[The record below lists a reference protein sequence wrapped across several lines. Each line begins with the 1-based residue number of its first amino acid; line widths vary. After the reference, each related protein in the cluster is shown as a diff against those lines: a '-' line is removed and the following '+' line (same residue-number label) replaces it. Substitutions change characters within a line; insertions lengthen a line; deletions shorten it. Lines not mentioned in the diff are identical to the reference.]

1 MQYFLKFRT
10 LNIYAPFFGAQK
22 TKKQKHRRRK
32 GGKLKKERNK
42 NKMKKILALVLAM
55 IMVLSFAACG
65 NNTPAEGETENNEVT
80 VGSALEILETVWG
93 QFGEDEKFFTMG
105 GDYDN
110 MVDGAP
116 GAVTNADFL
125 NGVLL
130 VPAGTETLEAAAL
143 VHGMNLN
150 SFTAG
155 AFKVADA
162 AAFAETMHEAIASN
176 QWMCGFPE
184 KMVIATFGNEYVLA
198 MFGIN
203 DAINPFE
210 EKLVA
215 AYPEATIVYSEAIA

>member
-1 MQYFLKFRT
+1 
-10 LNIYAPFFGAQK
+10 
-22 TKKQKHRRRK
+22 
-32 GGKLKKERNK
+32 
-42 NKMKKILALVLAM
+42 MKKILAFILAAVM
-55 IMVLSFAACG
+55 MLSFAACG
-65 NNTPAEGETENNEVT
+65 SNEPAEGENGGETEVT

-93 QFGEDEKFFTMG
+93 AFGEDEKFFAMG

-116 GAVTNADFL
+116 GTVTNADFL
-125 NGVLL
+125 TGVLL

-176 QWMCGFPE
+176 QWMCGFPD
-184 KMVIATFGNEYVLA
+184 KMVIATIGNEYVVA
-198 MFGIN
+198 AFGIN
-203 DAINPFE
+203 DAMGPFE
-210 EKLVA
+210 AKFAE
-215 AYPEATIVYSEAIA
+215 AYPEATVVYSEAIA

>member
-1 MQYFLKFRT
+1 
-10 LNIYAPFFGAQK
+10 
-22 TKKQKHRRRK
+22 
-32 GGKLKKERNK
+32 
-42 NKMKKILALVLAM
+42 MKKILALILAM

-65 NNTPAEGETENNEVT
+65 STATEETTETEVT

-93 QFGEDEKFFTMG
+93 EFGEDEKFFTMG

-116 GAVTNADFL
+116 GTVTNADYIA
-125 NGVLL
+125 GVLL
-130 VPAGTETLEAAAL
+130 VPAGTEVLEAAGL

-176 QWMCGFPE
+176 QWMCGFPD
-184 KMVIATFGNEYVLA
+184 KMVIATIGGEYVVA
-198 MFGIN
+198 AFGVN

-210 EKLVA
+210 EKLAA
-215 AYPEATIVYSEAIA
+215 AYPAAEIVYSEAIA

>member
-1 MQYFLKFRT
+1 M
-10 LNIYAPFFGAQK
+10 I
-22 TKKQKHRRRK
+22 KKRK
-32 GGKLKKERNK
+32 ET
-42 NKMKKILALVLAM
+42 NKMKKILAFVLAM

-65 NNTPAEGETENNEVT
+65 NSEPAEGENGGEEVS

-93 QFGEDEKFFTMG
+93 QFGEDEKFFAMG

-116 GAVTNADFL
+116 GTVTNADYIS
-125 NGVLL
+125 GVLL
-130 VPAGTETLEAAAL
+130 VPAGTEVLEAAGL

-176 QWMCGFPE
+176 QWMCGFPD
-184 KMVIATFGNEYVLA
+184 KMVIATIGNEYVVA
-198 MFGIN
+198 AFGVN

-210 EKLVA
+210 AKFTA
-215 AYPEATIVYSEAIA
+215 AYPAAEIVYSEAIA

>member
-1 MQYFLKFRT
+1 MQYFLIFRT
-10 LNIYAPFFGAQK
+10 PNIYALFLRRIKNAKIQK
-22 TKKQKHRRRK
+22 LIKIKKRK
-32 GGKLKKERNK
+32 ELI
-42 NKMKKILALVLAM
+42 KMKKILAFILAAVM
-55 IMVLSFAACG
+55 MLSFAACG
-65 NNTPAEGETENNEVT
+65 SNEPAEGENGGETEVT

-93 QFGEDEKFFTMG
+93 AFGEDEKFFAMG

-116 GAVTNADFL
+116 GTVTNADFL
-125 NGVLL
+125 TGVLL

-176 QWMCGFPE
+176 QWMCGFPD
-184 KMVIATFGNEYVLA
+184 KMVIATIGNEYVVA
-198 MFGIN
+198 AFGIN
-203 DAINPFE
+203 DAMGPFE
-210 EKLVA
+210 AKFVE
-215 AYPEATIVYSEAIA
+215 AYPEATVVYSEAIA

>member
-1 MQYFLKFRT
+1 
-10 LNIYAPFFGAQK
+10 
-22 TKKQKHRRRK
+22 
-32 GGKLKKERNK
+32 
-42 NKMKKILALVLAM
+42 MKKLFAILMALV
-55 IMVLSFAACG
+55 MVLSFAACG
-65 NNTPAEGETENNEVT
+65 NTATEEITETEVT

-93 QFGEDEKFFTMG
+93 EFGEDEKFFTMG

-116 GAVTNADFL
+116 GTVTNADYI

-130 VPAGTETLEAAAL
+130 VPAGTEVLEAAGL

-176 QWMCGFPE
+176 QWMCGFPD
-184 KMVIATFGNEYVLA
+184 KMVIATIGGEYVVA
-198 MFGIN
+198 AFGVN

-210 EKLVA
+210 EKLAA
-215 AYPEATIVYSEAIA
+215 AYPAAEIVYSDAIA

>member
-1 MQYFLKFRT
+1 
-10 LNIYAPFFGAQK
+10 
-22 TKKQKHRRRK
+22 
-32 GGKLKKERNK
+32 
-42 NKMKKILALVLAM
+42 MKKILALILAM

-65 NNTPAEGETENNEVT
+65 NTATEENTETEVT

-93 QFGEDEKFFTMG
+93 EFGEDEKFFAMG

-110 MVDGAP
+110 MVDNAP
-116 GAVTNADFL
+116 GAVTNADFIS
-125 NGVLL
+125 GVLL
-130 VPAGTETLEAAAL
+130 VPAGTETLEAASL

-198 MFGIN
+198 MFGVN

>member
-1 MQYFLKFRT
+1 
-10 LNIYAPFFGAQK
+10 
-22 TKKQKHRRRK
+22 
-32 GGKLKKERNK
+32 
-42 NKMKKILALVLAM
+42 MKKILALILAM
-55 IMVLSFAACG
+55 VMVLSFAACG
-65 NNTPAEGETENNEVT
+65 NNSEPAEGETENNEVT

-93 QFGEDEKFFTMG
+93 QFGEDEKFFAMG

-110 MVDGAP
+110 MVDNAP
-116 GAVTNADFL
+116 GTVTNADYL
-125 NGVLL
+125 AGVLL
-130 VPAGTETLEAAAL
+130 VPAGTETLEAAGL

-176 QWMCGFPE
+176 QWMCGFPD
-184 KMVIATFGNEYVLA
+184 KMVIATIGNEYVVA
-198 MFGIN
+198 AFGVN

-210 EKLVA
+210 EKFAA

>member
-1 MQYFLKFRT
+1 MQYFLNFRT
-10 LNIYAPFFGAQK
+10 LNIYAPFSGAQK
-22 TKKQKHRRRK
+22 QAKKHTAA
-32 GGKLKKERNK
+32 GKAASFKKERNK
-42 NKMKKILALVLAM
+42 NKMKKILAFVLAM

-65 NNTPAEGETENNEVT
+65 NSEPAEGENANTEVT

-93 QFGEDEKFFTMG
+93 KFGEDEKFFAMG

-110 MVDGAP
+110 MVDNAP
-116 GAVTNADFL
+116 GAVTNADYIS
-125 NGVLL
+125 GVLL
-130 VPAGTETLEAAAL
+130 VPAGTEVIEAAGL

-155 AFKVADA
+155 AFKVSDA

-184 KMVIATFGNEYVLA
+184 KMVIATFGNEYVVA
-198 MFGIN
+198 MFGLN

-215 AYPEATIVYSEAIA
+215 EYPEATIVYSEAIA

>member
-1 MQYFLKFRT
+1 
-10 LNIYAPFFGAQK
+10 
-22 TKKQKHRRRK
+22 
-32 GGKLKKERNK
+32 
-42 NKMKKILALVLAM
+42 MKKILALVLAM

-65 NNTPAEGETENNEVT
+65 NTATEENTETEVT

-93 QFGEDEKFFTMG
+93 EFGEDEKFFTMG

-116 GAVTNADFL
+116 GTVTNADYIA
-125 NGVLL
+125 GVLL
-130 VPAGTETLEAAAL
+130 VPAGTEVLEAAGL

-176 QWMCGFPE
+176 QWMCGFPD
-184 KMVIATFGNEYVLA
+184 KMVIATIGGEYVVA
-198 MFGIN
+198 AFGVN

-210 EKLVA
+210 EKLAA
-215 AYPEATIVYSEAIA
+215 AYPAAEIVYSEAIV

>member
-1 MQYFLKFRT
+1 MQYFLIFRT
-10 LNIYAPFFGAQK
+10 PNIYALFLRRIKNTKIQK
-22 TKKQKHRRRK
+22 LIKIKKRK
-32 GGKLKKERNK
+32 EL
-42 NKMKKILALVLAM
+42 NKMKKILAFILAAVM
-55 IMVLSFAACG
+55 MLSFAACG
-65 NNTPAEGETENNEVT
+65 SNEPAEGENGGETEVT

-93 QFGEDEKFFTMG
+93 AFGEDEKFFAMG

-116 GAVTNADFL
+116 GTVTNADFL
-125 NGVLL
+125 TGVLL

-176 QWMCGFPE
+176 QWMCGFPD
-184 KMVIATFGNEYVLA
+184 KMVIATIGNEYVVA
-198 MFGIN
+198 AFGIN
-203 DAINPFE
+203 DAMGPFE
-210 EKLVA
+210 AKFVE
-215 AYPEATIVYSEAIA
+215 AYPEATVVYSEAIA

>member
-1 MQYFLKFRT
+1 MQYFLIFRT
-10 LNIYAPFFGAQK
+10 PNIYALFLRRIKNTKIQK
-22 TKKQKHRRRK
+22 LIKIKKRK
-32 GGKLKKERNK
+32 ELI
-42 NKMKKILALVLAM
+42 KMKKILAFILAAVM
-55 IMVLSFAACG
+55 MLSFAACG
-65 NNTPAEGETENNEVT
+65 SNEPAEGENGGETEVT

-93 QFGEDEKFFTMG
+93 AFGEDEKFFAMG

-116 GAVTNADFL
+116 GTVTNADFL
-125 NGVLL
+125 TGVLL

-176 QWMCGFPE
+176 QWMCGFPD
-184 KMVIATFGNEYVLA
+184 KMVIATIGNEYVVA
-198 MFGIN
+198 AFGIN
-203 DAINPFE
+203 DAMGPFE
-210 EKLVA
+210 AKFVE
-215 AYPEATIVYSEAIA
+215 AYPEATVVYSEAIA

>member
-1 MQYFLKFRT
+1 
-10 LNIYAPFFGAQK
+10 
-22 TKKQKHRRRK
+22 
-32 GGKLKKERNK
+32 
-42 NKMKKILALVLAM
+42 MKKILAFVLAM
-55 IMVLSFAACG
+55 IMMLSFAACG
-65 NNTPAEGETENNEVT
+65 TTTEEPAEEATEEVT

-116 GAVTNADFL
+116 GTVTNADYIA
-125 NGVLL
+125 GVLL
-130 VPAGTETLEAAAL
+130 VPAGTEVLEAAGL

-176 QWMCGFPE
+176 QWMCGFPD
-184 KMVIATFGNEYVLA
+184 KMVIATIGGEYVVA
-198 MFGIN
+198 AFGVN

-210 EKLVA
+210 EKLAA
-215 AYPEATIVYSEAIA
+215 AYPAAEIVYSEAIV

>member
-1 MQYFLKFRT
+1 
-10 LNIYAPFFGAQK
+10 
-22 TKKQKHRRRK
+22 
-32 GGKLKKERNK
+32 
-42 NKMKKILALVLAM
+42 MKKILAFILAAVM
-55 IMVLSFAACG
+55 MLSFAACG
-65 NNTPAEGETENNEVT
+65 SNEPAEGENGGETEVT

-93 QFGEDEKFFTMG
+93 AFGEDEKFFAMG

-116 GAVTNADFL
+116 GTVTNADFL
-125 NGVLL
+125 TGVLL

-176 QWMCGFPE
+176 QWMCGFPD
-184 KMVIATFGNEYVLA
+184 KMVIATIGSEYVVA
-198 MFGIN
+198 AFGIN

-210 EKLVA
+210 AKFAE
-215 AYPEATIVYSEAIA
+215 AYPEATVVYSEAIA

>member
-1 MQYFLKFRT
+1 
-10 LNIYAPFFGAQK
+10 
-22 TKKQKHRRRK
+22 
-32 GGKLKKERNK
+32 
-42 NKMKKILALVLAM
+42 MKKILALILAM

-65 NNTPAEGETENNEVT
+65 NTATEETTETEVT

-93 QFGEDEKFFTMG
+93 EFGEDEKFFTMG

-116 GAVTNADFL
+116 GTVTNADYIA
-125 NGVLL
+125 GVLL
-130 VPAGTETLEAAAL
+130 VPAGTEVLEAAGL

-176 QWMCGFPE
+176 QWMCGFPD
-184 KMVIATFGNEYVLA
+184 KMVIATIGGEYVVA
-198 MFGIN
+198 AFGVN

-210 EKLVA
+210 EKLAA
-215 AYPEATIVYSEAIA
+215 AYPAAEIVYSEAIV

>member
-1 MQYFLKFRT
+1 MRLFSARKKQ
-10 LNIYAPFFGAQK
+10 
-22 TKKQKHRRRK
+22 KKQKHRRRK

-65 NNTPAEGETENNEVT
+65 NNATEEPSGETEVT

-110 MVDGAP
+110 MVDNAP
-116 GAVTNADFL
+116 GAVTNADFIS
-125 NGVLL
+125 GVLL
-130 VPAGTETLEAAAL
+130 VPAGTETLEAASL
-143 VHGMNLN
+143 VHAMNLN

-176 QWMCGFPE
+176 QWMCGFPD
-184 KMVIATFGNEYVLA
+184 KMVIATFGNEYFLA

>member
-1 MQYFLKFRT
+1 MRLFSARKKQ
-10 LNIYAPFFGAQK
+10 
-22 TKKQKHRRRK
+22 KKQKHRRRK

-65 NNTPAEGETENNEVT
+65 NNATEEPSGETEVT

-93 QFGEDEKFFTMG
+93 QFGEDEKFFSMG

-110 MVDGAP
+110 MVDNAP
-116 GAVTNADFL
+116 GAVTNADFIT
-125 NGVLL
+125 GVLL
-130 VPAGTETLEAAAL
+130 VPADASSEIVEAASL
-143 VHGMNLN
+143 VHAMNLN
-150 SFTAG
+150 SFTCG

-176 QWMCGFPE
+176 QWMCGFPD

>member
-1 MQYFLKFRT
+1 
-10 LNIYAPFFGAQK
+10 
-22 TKKQKHRRRK
+22 
-32 GGKLKKERNK
+32 
-42 NKMKKILALVLAM
+42 MKKILALILAM

-65 NNTPAEGETENNEVT
+65 NSEAETENGGEEVT

-93 QFGEDEKFFTMG
+93 EFGEDEKFFAMG

-116 GAVTNADFL
+116 GTVTNADFL
-125 NGVLL
+125 TGVLH

-162 AAFAETMHEAIASN
+162 KAFAETMHEAIASA
-176 QWMCGFPE
+176 QWMCGFPD
-184 KMVIATFGNEYVLA
+184 KMVIATIGNEYVVA
-198 MFGIN
+198 SFGIN

-210 EKLVA
+210 EKLSA
-215 AYPEATIVYSEAIA
+215 AYPAAEIVYSEAIA